1 MEVGYARVSTQ
12 EQNLDLQLDAFAKT
26 GIKKIFTDKVSGVKS
41 EKPELQQLLNYIR
54 QGDTLV
60 VWRLDRLGRTTVQ
73 LIQFIEQLRDK
84 GINIKSL
91 SEPIDTTAAT
101 GTLIVQIFCV
111 LAEHER
117 NVLRERTNAG
127 LTAARARG
135 RKGGKPK
142 GLSEKYNSIKNLV
155 KISYEEGA
163 TSTEQIMKAFN
174 IGSRST
180 LYRILRDTGTKT
192 GTFTKRK

>member
-1 MEVGYARVSTQ
+1 MEIGYARVSTH
-12 EQNLDLQLDAFAKT
+12 EQNLDLQMDAFSKV
-26 GIKKIFTDKVSGVKS
+26 GIQKIFTDKVSGVKA
-41 EKPELQQLLNYIR
+41 EKPNLNELLNYAR
-54 QGDTLV
+54 SGDTVV

-73 LIQFIEQLRDK
+73 LIQFIEELSRQ
-84 GINIKSL
+84 GINLRSL
-91 SEPIDTTAAT
+91 TEPIDTSTAT
-101 GTLIVQIFCV
+101 GTMIVQIFCV

-117 NVLRERTNAG
+117 NVLRERTKAG

-142 GLSEKYNSIKNLV
+142 GLSDKFNSIKNLV
-155 KISYEEGA
+155 KISYDNGEP
-163 TSTEQIMKAFN
+163 TKKILKAFN

-180 LYRILRDTGTKT
+180 LYRILRETDTKT